1 MLVQLVGLC
10 ISRHTYFTASLWLIV
25 FGVDML
31 KRWLDNDARAL
42 AQAFMHIKLNSK
54 SVGHGV
60 RVAVLLTLCLHI
72 QRSARHRA
80 PSNIM
85 LPVLALACIENL
97 KTECLR
103 S

>member
-1 MLVQLVGLC
+1 MDTHIHFAVP
-10 ISRHTYFTASLWLIV
+10 LWLIV

-54 SVGHGV
+54 SVGHGE
-60 RVAVLLTLCLHI
+60 RVAVLLTFCLHI

-85 LPVLALACIENL
+85 LPVLALACIE
-97 KTECLR
+97 KPQD
-103 S
+103 